1 DSRERINWDADA
13 VVMSGR
19 QNGDA
24 RRSRVVEDPGMYE
37 NSSTGNRE
45 TSTLAAREVSGP
57 HREGDE
63 PKPMMHEGEGSDSA
77 IVAVKRATRP
87 GDRPRSSWSQGRG
100 PRRTRNRTARP
111 GHRAGTARPT
121 AWNAYGKPYASPP
134 TSKVGAGCLNRAR
147 PVLCGGR
154 SAMSVPTAIL
164 HISPRRAIILAVTPS
179 SEASMA
185 RIGRFVVP
193 DLPHH
198 VTQRAHL
205 AGRDDGL
212 VEVAPL
218 LERCGGRFAD
228 LIAEEPDPARIAA
241 RCAPPRRSAA
251 RSAREPSSTASRA

>member
-1 DSRERINWDADA
+1 
-13 VVMSGR
+13 
-19 QNGDA
+19 
-24 RRSRVVEDPGMYE
+24 
-37 NSSTGNRE
+37 
-45 TSTLAAREVSGP
+45 
-57 HREGDE
+57 
-63 PKPMMHEGEGSDSA
+63 
-77 IVAVKRATRP
+77 
-87 GDRPRSSWSQGRG
+87 
-100 PRRTRNRTARP
+100 
-111 GHRAGTARPT
+111 
-121 AWNAYGKPYASPP
+121 
-134 TSKVGAGCLNRAR
+134 
-147 PVLCGGR
+147 
-154 SAMSVPTAIL
+154 MSVPTAIL

-241 RCAPPRRSAA
+241 LRAAETIGRPLGAGAFLDRVAGLTGRDPRPGKRGARAA
-251 RSAREPSSTASRA
+251 RRKRARRERTAVERNKLNMHASPFSRSTGERKKRTRPTW